1 MKWESII
8 SGDMVWINCYLDIDE
23 VFFQNPHE
31 NFSIMQKGRK
41 VQMLEVKETIVK
53 HEALNWFI
61 FNIYVYHF
69 LKGVTLFC

>member
-1 MKWESII
+1 MREYHIRRYGMNKLLSRHWWSF
-8 SGDMVWINCYLDIDE
+8 S
-23 VFFQNPHE
+23 QNPHE

-41 VQMLEVKETIVK
+41 VQMLEVKETIVN